1 MREYYLAPI
10 PIIYTK
16 YLDTNQYKTYGNYL
30 GREYV
35 NDTYNKIESFDV
47 CIGRK
52 EYVKNQIQVS
62 ILLSPIFITKNI
74 NKIELNDTLKNNVI
88 NILYKYLSKISKI
101 IDKEMINDN
110 KILLIPYG
118 IDTWIYVSSKLNPYN
133 SSKRYRISLKGL
145 HDLILIN

>member
-16 YLDTNQYKTYGNYL
+16 YLDTNQYKAYGNYL

-88 NILYKYLSKISKI
+88 NTLYKYLNKISKI

-110 KILLIPYG
+110 KTLLIPYG
-118 IDTWIYVSSKLNPYN
+118 IDTWIYVSSKANPYDRF
-133 SSKRYRISLKGL
+133 KRYRISLKGL
-145 HDLILIN
+145 HDLIIN